1 MSFNN
6 WFNKTIEE
14 FTVVGLSNA
23 PGESVSPL
31 STQKTKTSCAWLTQQ
46 SLKSQGQAWW
56 PSAQLKLLWHPS
68 SLPLTR
74 MHNGLAIKAVS
85 LSSLLQ
91 TFWKIQLTFVSG
103 VRNHHSIIRWWSVAT
118 AVIACESQVAG
129 RTARCRQ
136 WTSWVNWCVFLLP
149 PPNPTVPSTPR
160 DESTSWRG
168 STALRQVDVHNLKR
182 KQ

>member
-6 WFNKTIEE
+6 CFNKTIEE
-14 FTVVGLSNA
+14 FIVAGLSNA

-31 STQKTKTSCAWLTQQ
+31 STQKTKTSSAWLTQQ

-56 PSAQLKLLWHPS
+56 PSAQLKLLWHRS

-74 MHNGLAIKAVS
+74 MHNGVAIKAVS

-103 VRNHHSIIRWWSVAT
+103 VPNHHSIIRWWSVAT
-118 AVIACESQVAG
+118 AVIARESQVAR
-129 RTARCRQ
+129 RTVRCRQ
-136 WTSWVNWCVFLLP
+136 WMSWMNWCVFLLLPKLTP
-149 PPNPTVPSTPR
+149 PPPAHR
-160 DESTSWRG
+160 DESTSWR
-168 STALRQVDVHNLKR
+168 SSNSMH
-182 KQ
+182 